1 MDKLSIFSLL
11 AVIGITVASVGA
23 MQPYYGYG
31 HQQYGQQYGY
41 GQQQYGQHQC
51 SRQALHYKYQKNLM
65 QCQQQMAACQQ
76 GYTQYC
82 QKAQKDCQDAQ
93 KYAMQLQQCPYP

>member
-1 MDKLSIFSLL
+1 MNKLFIISLL
-11 AVIGITVASVGA
+11 AVIAITTGSVSAG
-23 MQPYYGYG
+23 QYGYG
-31 HQQYGQQYGY
+31 QPYGY

-51 SRQALHYKYQKNLM
+51 SQQALHYKYQKNLM
-65 QCQQQMAACQQ
+65 ECHQQMAACQQ